1 MHLSTCIYNGMAHE
15 SISTLI
21 VKILYVYALHALYKT
36 LKNFIN
42 TLIRHNWH
50 EAKRIVILVKFGAD
64 LI

>member
-1 MHLSTCIYNGMAHE
+1 MAHE

-50 EAKRIVILVKFGAD
+50 EAKRIVILIKFGAD